1 MMLGLLTF
9 TIFNFLITISLGVL
23 IFEKKFSVFS
33 KMVQATTSPF
43 SVSPSSLRRK
53 SCLKLLVFSVTPY
66 EIKNRKPLN
75 RLSPESGE
83 REKVNI
89 QTLAKI
95 QVTAVFLKR
104 DIRKIFLTQIYRDF
118 SGDVRRA
125 CA

>member
-9 TIFNFLITISLGVL
+9 TIFNFLITISLEVL

-66 EIKNRKPLN
+66 ENKNRKPLN
-75 RLSPESGE
+75 RLSPEYGK

-104 DIRKIFLTQIYRDF
+104 NIRKIFLTQIYRDF
-118 SGDVRRA
+118 SGDVRHA
-125 CA
+125 GA

>member
-9 TIFNFLITISLGVL
+9 TIFNFLITISLEVL

-66 EIKNRKPLN
+66 ENKNLKPLN
-75 RLSPESGE
+75 RLSPESGK

-104 DIRKIFLTQIYRDF
+104 NIRKIFLTQIYRDF
-118 SGDVRRA
+118 SGDVRHA
-125 CA
+125 GA